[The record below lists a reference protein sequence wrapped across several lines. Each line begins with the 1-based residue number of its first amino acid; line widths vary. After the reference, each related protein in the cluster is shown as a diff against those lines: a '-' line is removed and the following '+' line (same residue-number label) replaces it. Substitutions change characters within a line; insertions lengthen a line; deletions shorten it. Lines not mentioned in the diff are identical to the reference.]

1 MIFEWGNEK
10 IGEMNKKI
18 LDHYLEF
25 STYTFPGLYLEKLKN
40 DLPDD
45 VRETSFLVRKSL
57 IHRTTLST
65 GNTGTNTDLKFGDIT
80 KIPWWRQPEDDIL
93 VTTSAML
100 AELYRRDSRGFTIDR
115 EAQNKLVLTCRFTAL
130 MMASILKSKGIPTR
144 VRSGNA
150 SYFDEGELG
159 NVSTDHWI
167 NQYWNEKENR
177 WITID
182 VDGSLSLNENFDP
195 YDMPDGKFDFPADA
209 WLGIRS
215 GKLDPQHFH
224 NSSGVRGLIVVLW
237 SLFYDFHCLMNNEI
251 IYGHGPIYGNP
262 KRFEILT
269 SQEFE
274 KIDNLARLM
283 QNPDE
288 NFDEL
293 IKIWENEKDFRLLQG
308 GLL

>member
-1 MIFEWGNEK
+1 
-10 IGEMNKKI
+10 MNSKI
-18 LDHYLEF
+18 LKHFLEF
-25 STYTFPGLYLEKLKN
+25 GTYTYPGLYQEKLKN

-45 VRETSFLVRKSL
+45 VREIGLLVRKSF
-57 IHRTTLST
+57 IHRTTLAD
-65 GNTGTNTDLKFGDIT
+65 GNTRTNTDLRFGDMT

-93 VTTSAML
+93 VTASAML
-100 AELYRRDSRGFTIDR
+100 AELYRRDNRGFTIDR
-115 EAQNKLVLTCRFTAL
+115 ESKDKLVLTCRFTAV
-130 MMASILKSKGIPTR
+130 MMASILKSKGIPAR

-150 SYFDEGELG
+150 PYFDEGELG

-177 WITID
+177 WIIID

-215 GKLDPQHFH
+215 GKLEPQHFH
-224 NSSGVRGLIVVLW
+224 NASGVRGLIVVLW

-251 IYGHGPIYGNP
+251 IYSHGSVYGNP
-262 KRFEILT
+262 KRFENLT
-269 SQEFE
+269 LQELE

-293 IKIWENEKDFRLLQG
+293 AKIWENEKDFRLLTG